1 MPSYAPR
8 LTNTIWCCPPRRSME
23 VQNNIGADIMM
34 ALDDVVSPLVLP
46 SPASAAESELP
57 LYSL

>member
-1 MPSYAPR
+1 
-8 LTNTIWCCPPRRSME
+8 ME